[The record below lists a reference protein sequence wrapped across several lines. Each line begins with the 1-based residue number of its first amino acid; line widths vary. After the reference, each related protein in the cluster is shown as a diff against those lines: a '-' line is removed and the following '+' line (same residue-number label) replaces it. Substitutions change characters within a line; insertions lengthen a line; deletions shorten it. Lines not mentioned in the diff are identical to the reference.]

1 MAKTKRTIQ
10 APSHLDDIAK
20 KEWRRILKVIEDEN
34 IEFDAKDL
42 KVLEG
47 YCTNYSNWLMFEEK
61 AKESGYLIFSQ
72 NGYPQQHPYCQLA
85 KNAQTQYL
93 NFMKELGLT
102 PASRARMNKNK
113 AVSSTEGYSEEDR
126 EMEAMFND

>member
-1 MAKTKRTIQ
+1 MAKKITC
-10 APSHLDDIAK
+10 PSYLDDVAK
-20 KEWRRILKVIEDEN
+20 KEWKRILKLLEREN
-34 IEFDAKDL
+34 IDFNEKDF

-47 YCTNYSNWLMFEEK
+47 YCTNYSNWIKFEKLANE
-61 AKESGYLIFSQ
+61 AGYLIYSP

-113 AVSSTEGYSEEDR
+113 PTSSTEGYTEEDR

>member
-1 MAKTKRTIQ
+1 MPKKIKCPA
-10 APSHLDDIAK
+10 HLDDLAK
-20 KEWRRILKVIEDEN
+20 KEWKRILKIMENEN
-34 IEFDAKDL
+34 IEFNAKDL

-61 AKESGYLIFSQ
+61 AKEAGYLIFSS
-72 NGYPQQHPYCQLA
+72 NGYPQQHPFCQLA

-102 PASRARMNKNK
+102 PASRARMHKNKN
-113 AVSSTEGYSEEDR
+113 ASSNEGYSEEDK

>member
-1 MAKTKRTIQ
+1 MAKKIQ
-10 APSHLDDIAK
+10 CPSYLDDVAK
-20 KEWRRILKVIEDEN
+20 KEWKRILKVIESEN
-34 IEFDAKDL
+34 IEFNAKDL

-61 AKESGYLIFSQ
+61 AKEAGYLIFSP

-102 PASRARMNKNK
+102 PASRARINKNK
-113 AVSSTEGYSEEDR
+113 NISTTDGYSEEDK
-126 EMEAMFND
+126 EMEVMFND

>member
-1 MAKTKRTIQ
+1 MAKKIQ
-10 APSHLDDIAK
+10 CPSYLDDVAK
-20 KEWRRILKVIEDEN
+20 KEWKRILKVIESEN
-34 IEFDAKDL
+34 IEFNAKDL

-47 YCTNYSNWLMFEEK
+47 YCTNYANWLMFEEK
-61 AKESGYLIFSQ
+61 AKEVGYLIFSQ

-102 PASRARMNKNK
+102 PASRSRINKNK
-113 AVSSTEGYSEEDR
+113 NISSTEGYSEEDR